1 MKDSI
6 FNIIEKNDAQNE
18 FDLRLAKD
26 AMGQILGGRE
36 KFKMIDYAGRDF
48 CDPWKGLKIIGKII
62 SRTRTTIAA
71 QRNSFFLKTARQMS
85 AIRTSAIPLSD
96 ACFFVIRLFFVGLFC
111 LNVSILHL

>member
-6 FNIIEKNDAQNE
+6 FNMIEKNDAQNE

-48 CDPWKGLKIIGKII
+48 CDPW
-62 SRTRTTIAA
+62 
-71 QRNSFFLKTARQMS
+71 
-85 AIRTSAIPLSD
+85 SD
-96 ACFFVIRLFFVGLFC
+96 CDAWNCAPDCTCKSNLC
-111 LNVSILHL
+111 